1 MSSSSAA
8 LVAFF
13 FSSRTRS
20 SSSLIRFSR
29 LFSDSDLPAHGVRS
43 VDNGTLPRSV
53 TSLNRLPSLAA
64 APRWLT
70 LLSMQPDRM
79 ASRASS
85 GSGTKESAARS
96 SVSRSFALNDVNEIC
111 RNPTKFGIRES
122 SAKSHASSVRDCTPR
137 GERSPHAP
145 PLIPTPACTV
155 GSLQTWHG
163 CRPASGSDLGDAC
176 GDACVSLSISR

>member
-29 LFSDSDLPAHGVRS
+29 LFSDSDLP
-43 VDNGTLPRSV
+43 L
-53 TSLNRLPSLAA
+53 
-64 APRWLT
+64 LT

-96 SVSRSFALNDVNEIC
+96 SVSRSFALNDVNEVC